1 MPALTAVFGQ
11 GIRVAYVGR
20 IGRCRL
26 WPGVGDVEMY
36 IAGRLALQ
44 SPSTVTLP
52 ATGEGI
58 APNPDILSFHGC
70 DIIVRHI
77 SEMGFEAELSTPIM
91 EGALVRLRLPGAGAM
106 IARVKESSCGRLIA
120 DFVNPVSPSR
130 LGKTLGMASYSRQV
144 A

>member
-1 MPALTAVFGQ
+1 
-11 GIRVAYVGR
+11 
-20 IGRCRL
+20 
-26 WPGVGDVEMY
+26 MY

-44 SPSTVTLP
+44 SPACAVLP
-52 ATGEGI
+52 QRGATI

-70 DIIVRHI
+70 DIVVRHI
-77 SEMGFEAELSTPIM
+77 TEHGFEAELATQLV

-106 IARVKESSCGRLIA
+106 IARVKASTTGHLVA
-120 DFVNPVSPSR
+120 DFVNPVSAAR

>member
-1 MPALTAVFGQ
+1 MH
-11 GIRVAYVGR
+11 IWVG
-20 IGRCRL
+20 
-26 WPGVGDVEMY
+26 EFKMH

-44 SPSTVTLP
+44 SPACAVLP
-52 ATGEGI
+52 QRETGI

-70 DIIVRHI
+70 DIVVRHI
-77 SEMGFEAELSTPIM
+77 TEHGFEAELSTKLV

-106 IARVKESSCGRLIA
+106 IARVTASRCGHLVA
-120 DFVNPVSPSR
+120 DFVNPVSASR